1 MKKLI
6 LKNKIQFGTGF
17 VLGAIAAWEYFDEKK
32 RQTQVWNYNSHP
44 KLSYDWDKAV
54 RILTNPLMKAAAG
67 GIVNHFYDW
76 VEIEDKDSYHQKW
89 LTDKDDDFY
98 SKFKGEINIPQHAL
112 AHSRLGV
119 QTVYTLSLNQNN
131 LPKDLEGYHYAFQV
145 PGMKTLKVNRLQIK
159 PEETVKILKSSGD
172 LRVLALDKDG
182 NELEAIIEGPFQRSD
197 KSLKNLRQL

>member
-1 MKKLI
+1 MKQFI
-6 LKNKIQFGTGF
+6 SKNKTT
-17 VLGAIAAWEYFDEKK
+17 LGATIILSGVALYEYFSERK
-32 RQTQVWNYNSHP
+32 RHTPIWRYNSHP

-159 PEETVKILKSSGD
+159 PGETVKILKSSGD

-182 NELEAIIEGPFQRSD
+182 NELEAIIEGPFQRTD